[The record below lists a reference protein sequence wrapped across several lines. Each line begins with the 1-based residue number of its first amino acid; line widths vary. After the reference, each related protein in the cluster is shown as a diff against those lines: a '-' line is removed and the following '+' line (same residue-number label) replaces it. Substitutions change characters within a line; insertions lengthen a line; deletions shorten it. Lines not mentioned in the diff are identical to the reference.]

1 MNEMMFDNNIFRLI
15 NQKGFGPGRQRE
27 LYFKAQKLSE
37 LCSIKSTRL
46 YDGYFYKNTISY
58 NFKGKFMFKTLSFCN
73 HRTHDLK
80 DNGF

>member
-37 LCSIKSTRL
+37 SCLIKSARF
-46 YDGYFYKNTISY
+46 YDGYFYTKTSC

-73 HRTHDLK
+73 HRTNDLR